1 MVPTSGVRAEG
12 RPIRCGGHVAVPR
25 VDRLQRDGQMPRKK
39 RYVEPADERKLRLE
53 KNVREHEKD
62 ARAAEDAID
71 EMVKRSIEKHGP

>member
-1 MVPTSGVRAEG
+1 
-12 RPIRCGGHVAVPR
+12 
-25 VDRLQRDGQMPRKK
+25 MPRKK